1 MTAARTARRLGA
13 CYPRAWCER
22 YGEELEELIVLAA
35 GGGSVDW
42 NTRLDVLRGAAR
54 ERARCALGL
63 GPGGGPHER
72 SREGVAA
79 VLCAWAVFAVAGSV
93 VAKTSEHWN
102 EVMLGRVPVIATL
115 GFDAL
120 RIAAVVTAAFVVVG
134 MLVALPAA
142 LELLRREGLAAH
154 RRPLARAAGFAAAA
168 LGATAGL
175 VAWADHVSPSARA
188 GHDVL
193 YVTGFLVWA
202 ALGAAAL
209 LACTLAALDIQR
221 RLRPLGPRTR
231 RTQSALAA
239 GATLGMAVMTAGTLA
254 WWSAVSLRAPGALVG
269 SPVQVQGSPWVPQ
282 LIAAALLMTGATV
295 IATAGARRA
304 LTAR

>member
-1 MTAARTARRLGA
+1 
-13 CYPRAWCER
+13 
-22 YGEELEELIVLAA
+22 
-35 GGGSVDW
+35 
-42 NTRLDVLRGAAR
+42 
-54 ERARCALGL
+54 
-63 GPGGGPHER
+63 
-72 SREGVAA
+72 VAA
-79 VLCAWAVFAVAGSV
+79 VLCAWTAFVLAGLV

-102 EVMLGRVPVIATL
+102 DVMAGRVPVIATL

-120 RIAAVVTAAFVVVG
+120 RVAAVVTAALIVVG

-142 LELLRREGLAAH
+142 LELLQREGLAAH
-154 RRPLARAAGFAAAA
+154 RRPLARAAGLVAAAV
-168 LGATAGL
+168 GATAGL

-193 YVTGFLVWA
+193 YAIGFLAWA

-209 LACTLAALDIQR
+209 LACTAAALDIQS
-221 RLRPLGPRTR
+221 RLRPLGSRTR
-231 RTQSALAA
+231 RTQSVLAA
-239 GATLGMAVMTAGTLA
+239 GATLGMAVMTAGTFA

-269 SPVQVQGSPWVPQ
+269 SPVQVQASPWVPQ

-295 IATAGARRA
+295 IAAAGARRA

>member
-1 MTAARTARRLGA
+1 MTAARTARWLRA
-13 CYPRAWCER
+13 CYPRAWRER

-35 GGGSVDW
+35 GGASISWGI
-42 NTRLDVLRGAAR
+42 RLDVLRAAAR

-63 GPGGGPHER
+63 GPGGAPDQR
-72 SREGVAA
+72 AREGVAA
-79 VLCAWAVFAVAGSV
+79 VLCAWAAFALAGAV

-102 EVMLGRVPVIATL
+102 AVMLGRVPVIATL
-115 GFDAL
+115 GFEAL

-134 MLVALPAA
+134 MLVALPATI
-142 LELLRREGLAAH
+142 ELLRRGGLVAH
-154 RRPLARAAGFAAAA
+154 RRPLARAAGFVAAA

-175 VAWADHVSPSARA
+175 VAWADHVSPSSRA

-193 YVTGFLVWA
+193 YVIGFLVWA

-209 LACTLAALDIQR
+209 LACTLAALDVQR
-221 RLRPLGPRTR
+221 GLRPLGSRAR
-231 RTQSALAA
+231 RTQSVLAA

-269 SPVQVQGSPWVPQ
+269 SPAQVAASPWVPQ

-295 IATAGARRA
+295 TAGAGARRA